1 MVMDLLKKEF
11 INYQYILEDF
21 IIKNWL
27 KKKESDET
35 KKSQKQQGSSPK
47 GQT

>member
-21 IIKNWL
+21 IIKNFADARR
-27 KKKESDET
+27 KNQMK
-35 KKSQKQQGSSPK
+35 
-47 GQT
+47 